1 LRPFAVHP
9 CNIGRYFLLLTAVFL
24 ALPSGAGFCKVGLL
38 GTAAPGFTAKSVAG
52 EDLSRD
58 TLLSEGNVVVI
69 TFWGMRCA
77 ACIEEMGALNGLAP
91 RLAGKK
97 VRILE
102 FNTDGLNAK
111 ELAEAMKENGVVSRF
126 TVVPDPDFKVMEAYK
141 LEAAPLTYIIGKDGV
156 IAYEHIGFKPGDETE
171 LERLIDKA
179 IAQ

>member
-1 LRPFAVHP
+1 LRPNTVHP
-9 CNIGRYFLLLTAVFL
+9 RDIGRYFLLLTAVFL
-24 ALPSGAGFCKVGLL
+24 TLPSGTGFCGARLL
-38 GTAAPGFTAKSVAG
+38 GTAAPGFTVKSVAG

-58 TLLSEGNVVVI
+58 ALRVDGNVVVI

-77 ACIEEMGALNGLAP
+77 ACIEEMAALNGLAP

-111 ELAEAMKENGVVSRF
+111 ELADAMKENGVVSRF

-141 LEAAPLTYIIGKDGV
+141 LEAAPLTYIVGKDGV
-156 IAYEHIGFKPGDETE
+156 VSYEHLGFKPGDEIV

-179 IAQ
+179 LAQ